1 MWGCVLEET
10 MAIGTEVFQ
19 CRCCSSMTTGFEC
32 LAPTFTQ
39 WRVPLPEL
47 WAPPYPL
54 AHGLSFFFFVL
65 FLNNFMPQDLQS
77 AAITATSPSDWPLFV
92 GGGALLGTAGLAQCP
107 PLSAI
112 RHSAPPVWSVGLS
125 VHWCSFGAPPHSPF
139 ACVLFICSCDPHQI
153 CQRFRCRSFSPF
165 ALLPFCSFYHAR
177 THE

>member
-1 MWGCVLEET
+1 MSCTYFHPVASPSARALG
-10 MAIGTEVFQ
+10 
-19 CRCCSSMTTGFEC
+19 SSFLLTHW
-32 LAPTFTQ
+32 PTDL
-39 WRVPLPEL
+39 V
-47 WAPPYPL
+47 
-54 AHGLSFFFFVL
+54 FFFFFFL